1 MYGGREN
8 LVNPSS
14 FYKRRSKKT
23 LIFWNF
29 LSDQKHRPKHL
40 SLRGRQAEILRSK
53 SQLGNVAIFWIE
65 QTERQLLNISF
76 FPA

>member
-1 MYGGREN
+1 LNRSWKEKNQEN
-8 LVNPSS
+8 FKFRAAL
-14 FYKRRSKKT
+14 
-23 LIFWNF
+23 LNF
-29 LSDQKHRPKHL
+29 GQQPKVL
-40 SLRGRQAEILRSK
+40 SLRGGQAEILRSK